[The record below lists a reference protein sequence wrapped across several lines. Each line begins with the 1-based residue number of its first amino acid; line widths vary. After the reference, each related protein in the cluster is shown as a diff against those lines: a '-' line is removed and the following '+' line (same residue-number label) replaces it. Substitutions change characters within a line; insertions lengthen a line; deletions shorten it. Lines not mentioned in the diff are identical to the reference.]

1 MNRNINKL
9 TLSGLVIAFYIVFMY
24 FTQSIS
30 FGQYQIRFVTGLY
43 GLAYEFP
50 FLCVPLGIANMLSNI
65 LFAGDIVNGLFG
77 LIAGLATTGTI
88 CLLKKITTNKLL
100 LVFPIAVIPSLIV
113 PIWLSFSLNIPYYLL
128 VLSLLVGQTISAYTC
143 GIVIIKI
150 SERLSSHFDIMK

>member
-24 FTQSIS
+24 CTQFIS

-77 LIAGLATTGTI
+77 FIAGLATTEAI
-88 CLLKKITTNKLL
+88 CLLKKYTTNKLL
-100 LVFPIAVIPSLIV
+100 LVFPIAAIPSFIV
-113 PIWLSFSLNIPYYLL
+113 PIWLSVSLNISYFLL

-143 GIVIIKI
+143 GIVIIKL
-150 SERLSSHFDIMK
+150 SERLKSYFDIMK